1 MLKHN
6 HEGLLLTQESWN
18 YASHCT
24 WLTQAN
30 LQSSA
35 WNRRSSWYGTNELG
49 PARVRKGNL
58 GLPLLHTHSF
68 EALSIF
74 LSVRLSL

>member
-24 WLTQAN
+24 RLTQAN

-35 WNRRSSWYGTNELG
+35 WNGRSSWYGTNELG
-49 PARVRKGNL
+49 LVGVRKGNL
-58 GLPLLHTHSF
+58 GLPQLYTHSF
-68 EALSIF
+68 EALSLV